1 MSILIVGGGITGLAT
16 AFRLRQRHPEQSITL
31 LERSDRVGGNI
42 RTDVQDGFRIEAGPN
57 GFLDNKP
64 STLQLCHDLGLGEQ
78 LVAASEGSRKNRYV
92 YLKGRLQKLPGS
104 LMSFIGSPLLTLGG
118 KIRFALE
125 PRQPRRESDEDES
138 IAAFATRRA
147 GRQAAD
153 VFADAL
159 VTGIHGGDPELLSV
173 RACFPRLVGFEAAH
187 GSVIRGVS
195 RAATQRRLDATA
207 RGEPA
212 PGPTRMWSF
221 PGGLQVMVDALSA
234 SLGDVIQKS
243 VSLQRIER
251 TPTGW
256 RAIGENNGSWNADT
270 LILTMPAYEQARLLA
285 DVDPTLANQL
295 NAIEYN
301 RIAVVAVGFR
311 AEDVPG
317 GPMDGFGYIAP
328 QRTRRDVLGVQWCS
342 SIFPGRAPDGHL
354 LWRALCGGW
363 HRREML
369 DWTDA
374 EIVRAVVAE
383 LRLVHQL
390 RGEPVMTKVIRWPR
404 AIPQYF
410 LGHLARIAAI
420 EARVESEHPGLIL
433 SGNAFHGVAMN
444 DCVEQ
449 GSVLAERAAMTTL

>member
-1 MSILIVGGGITGLAT
+1 
-16 AFRLRQRHPEQSITL
+16 
-31 LERSDRVGGNI
+31 
-42 RTDVQDGFRIEAGPN
+42 
-57 GFLDNKP
+57 
-64 STLQLCHDLGLGEQ
+64 
-78 LVAASEGSRKNRYV
+78 
-92 YLKGRLQKLPGS
+92 
-104 LMSFIGSPLLTLGG
+104 
-118 KIRFALE
+118 
-125 PRQPRRESDEDES
+125 
-138 IAAFATRRA
+138 
-147 GRQAAD
+147 
-153 VFADAL
+153 
-159 VTGIHGGDPELLSV
+159 
-173 RACFPRLVGFEAAH
+173 
-187 GSVIRGVS
+187 
-195 RAATQRRLDATA
+195 
-207 RGEPA
+207 
-212 PGPTRMWSF
+212 
-221 PGGLQVMVDALSA
+221 
-234 SLGDVIQKS
+234 
-243 VSLQRIER
+243 
-251 TPTGW
+251 
-256 RAIGENNGSWNADT
+256 